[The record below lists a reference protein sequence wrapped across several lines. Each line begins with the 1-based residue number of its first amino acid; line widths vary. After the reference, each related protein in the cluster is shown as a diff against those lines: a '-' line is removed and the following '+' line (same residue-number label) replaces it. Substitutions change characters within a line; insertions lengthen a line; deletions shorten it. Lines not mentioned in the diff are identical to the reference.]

1 MDRYIDGRL
10 GLIFDTTSAKSGKI
24 KAYKKMLDALGYEY
38 KMVYVNTSLE
48 NAQKRNA
55 SRARKLPAEIVKN
68 DWDAAQK
75 NVKDYRSIFGK
86 NFIEIRNDDDLK
98 SLQAKTQKLFGKL
111 MSWSTALPGNKVA
124 TAWKHA
130 QLNLKKR

>member
-1 MDRYIDGRL
+1 MRRELNIQ
-10 GLIFDTTSAKSGKI
+10 LIAMSN
-24 KAYKKMLDALGYEY
+24 Y
-38 KMVYVNTSLE
+38 
-48 NAQKRNA
+48 
-55 SRARKLPAEIVKN
+55 
-68 DWDAAQK
+68 
-75 NVKDYRSIFGK
+75 
-86 NFIEIRNDDDLK
+86 EIRNDDDLK